1 MKRLFIFIFLV
12 SCASS
17 NLNNNTQD
25 EALIFDDSLTF
36 DEFNDLLI
44 KYVEQAPYPN
54 IDQQTMKILILL
66 ISLTSCSFQAEKN
79 TLNIQ
84 YLKIKDLSHG
94 EYKYL
99 LNNDGKKKKIN

>member
-1 MKRLFIFIFLV
+1 
-12 SCASS
+12 
-17 NLNNNTQD
+17 
-25 EALIFDDSLTF
+25 
-36 DEFNDLLI
+36 
-44 KYVEQAPYPN
+44 
-54 IDQQTMKILILL
+54 MKILILL